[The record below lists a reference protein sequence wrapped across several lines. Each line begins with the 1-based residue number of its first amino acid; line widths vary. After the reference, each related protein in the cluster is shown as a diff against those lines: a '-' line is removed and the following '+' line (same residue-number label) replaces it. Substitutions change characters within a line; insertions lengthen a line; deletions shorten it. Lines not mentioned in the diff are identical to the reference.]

1 MRLLIALLSLFA
13 LTLAPLGAAP
23 AMAAPNH
30 ATACADHHQGN
41 QSKHDAA
48 MTDCIAKCCTA
59 TSAATPGEVLKI
71 TTSPAVPHPA
81 YRVMHS
87 AAPRSPPHPYEPPP
101 PRIS

>member
-1 MRLLIALLSLFA
+1 MRLLVALLSLFA

-23 AMAAPNH
+23 AVPLPNH
-30 ATACADHHQGN
+30 ATACADHHQGS

-59 TSAATPGEVLKI
+59 TSAATTAEPLPVS
-71 TTSPAVPHPA
+71 TSLAVPHPV
-81 YRVMHS
+81 YRVIHD
-87 AAPRSPPHPYEPPP
+87 AARRSPPHPYEPPP